1 MSHRKLL
8 ALCLALAI
16 TGTVQGAGATWWQ
29 PDKDQVATAPR
40 TVPYPQQRRTA
51 EEYIKVLETEQR
63 ISGLQVDKVIA
74 TLKLKPGQTVGDL
87 GAGSGLFARP
97 IAKQLGTKGIVYA
110 IDIDPGLLKHIEKTA
125 AEQKITNIKTVLATE
140 DDPKLPVKVD
150 LIIIFDT
157 VHHIS
162 NQATYLKGLR
172 QYLKPNG
179 RVAIID
185 FSETWPAG
193 HESMKYSLSDLEGWM
208 KGAGFKRVE
217 KHDFLNNN
225 FFVIYK

>member
-1 MSHRKLL
+1 MSCRKWIFTILL
-8 ALCLALAI
+8 TAI
-16 TGTVQGAGATWWQ
+16 TAGTVLSQAQ
-29 PDKDQVATAPR
+29 PP
-40 TVPYPQQRRTA
+40 RRTA
-51 EEYIKVLETEQR
+51 EEYIKVLETERR
-63 ISGLQVDKVIA
+63 IEGLQVNKVIE
-74 TLKLKPGQTVGDL
+74 TLKLKPGQVVADL

-97 IAKQLGTKGIVYA
+97 IAQHLGNKGLVYA

-125 AEQKITNIKTVLATE
+125 AEQKITNIKTVLGAE
-140 DDPKLPVKVD
+140 DDPKLPAKVD

-162 NQATYLKGLR
+162 NQATYLKGLKK
-172 QYLKPNG
+172 YLKRGG

-185 FSETWPAG
+185 FSENWPAG
-193 HESMKYSLSDLEGWM
+193 HESMKYSLAQLEGWM
-208 KGAGFKRVE
+208 KDAGFKRTE

>member
-1 MSHRKLL
+1 MSYRKTLFPFCFAILL
-8 ALCLALAI
+8 ACAVFA
-16 TGTVQGAGATWWQ
+16 QQAQ
-29 PDKDQVATAPR
+29 P
-40 TVPYPQQRRTA
+40 RRTA
-51 EEYIKVLETEQR
+51 EEYIKVLETERR
-63 ISGLQVDKVIA
+63 IEGLQVNKVIE
-74 TLKLKPGQTVGDL
+74 TLKLKPGQVVGDL

-97 IAKQLGTKGIVYA
+97 IAKHLGDKSVVYA

-125 AEQKITNIKTVLATE
+125 AEQKLTNIKTVLATE
-140 DDPKLPVKVD
+140 DDPKIPAKVD

-162 NQATYLKGLR
+162 NQATYLKGLKK
-172 QYLKPNG
+172 YLKRGG

-193 HESMKYSLSDLEGWM
+193 HESMKYSLNDLEGWM
-208 KGAGFKRVE
+208 KAAGFKRVE

-225 FFVIYK
+225 FFVIYQ